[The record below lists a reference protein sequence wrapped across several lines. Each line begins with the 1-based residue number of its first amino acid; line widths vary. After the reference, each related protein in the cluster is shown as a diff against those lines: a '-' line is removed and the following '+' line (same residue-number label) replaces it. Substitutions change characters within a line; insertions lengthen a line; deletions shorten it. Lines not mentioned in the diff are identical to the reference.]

1 MRLTF
6 LFFTL
11 LFLAACSSLN
21 PVSREAEITNPS
33 ADNPLWAAIREAQPG
48 EWQVILNNGPQAL
61 DWRLKAIDSASE
73 SIDLQTFLWSPDTTG
88 LLIEEHLIRAAERGV
103 KIKLLVDDTFII
115 GEEGFIAELIDNP
128 NIEYRVFNPY
138 KRRSDNL
145 LTREIL
151 NLFEFQRLNHR
162 MHNKAMII
170 DKRLA
175 IVGGR
180 NLADE
185 YFGLDETVNF
195 RDMELMVGGPV
206 INGIADTFDN
216 YWNDQWSFPIEEII
230 QFKPSS
236 LKSEDHRLSAR
247 PHSQIHEEIN
257 QQSLIESFSMLVK
270 DAYQGKV
277 KVIADDPPGDDPADE
292 SSAPVQLANSLESY
306 FNQARE
312 NIVLVSAYLIPA
324 EDIETSIYELVEKG
338 VTIQLLTNSI
348 QSNNHLAAHSS
359 YRNHITTLLKNG
371 AELHELR
378 VDAQTRERYILPPI
392 ENKSLALHAKVLI
405 LDHDKTFIG
414 SPNFDPRSLRMNT
427 EMGLLVESEALNR
440 AVRSDYAIDFD
451 LDNAWQLTLDEN
463 DRVIWQSD
471 TETRTS
477 QPAASFMQRLEDWF
491 FAHLPIEAEM

>member
-11 LFLAACSSLN
+11 LFIAACSSLN
-21 PVSREAEITNPS
+21 PVSREAEITTTS

-48 EWQVILNNGPQAL
+48 EWQVILNNGLQAL

-73 SIDLQTFLWSPDTTG
+73 SIDLQTFLWTPDTTG

-151 NLFEFQRLNHR
+151 NLSEFHRLNHR

-206 INGIADTFDN
+206 VNGIADTFDN

-236 LKSEDHRLSAR
+236 QKSDNPGLSAR

-257 QQSLIESFSMLVK
+257 QQSLIESFSILVK

-324 EDIETSIYELVEKG
+324 ENIETSIYELVEKG

-348 QSNNHLAAHSS
+348 
-359 YRNHITTLLKNG
+359 
-371 AELHELR
+371 
-378 VDAQTRERYILPPI
+378 
-392 ENKSLALHAKVLI
+392 
-405 LDHDKTFIG
+405 
-414 SPNFDPRSLRMNT
+414 
-427 EMGLLVESEALNR
+427 
-440 AVRSDYAIDFD
+440 
-451 LDNAWQLTLDEN
+451 
-463 DRVIWQSD
+463 
-471 TETRTS
+471 
-477 QPAASFMQRLEDWF
+477 
-491 FAHLPIEAEM
+491 